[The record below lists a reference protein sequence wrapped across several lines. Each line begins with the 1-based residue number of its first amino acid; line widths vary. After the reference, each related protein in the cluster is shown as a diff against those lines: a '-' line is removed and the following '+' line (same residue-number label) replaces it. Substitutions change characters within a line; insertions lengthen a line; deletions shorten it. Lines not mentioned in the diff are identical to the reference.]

1 MHVPSFSMP
10 STFPIPGSIF
20 KLADGLGQDNVVSPA
35 IDLATMR
42 VTAIVCTPSVDR
54 QSESIL
60 PEGIETDDFARNA
73 CILWE
78 HGFDG
83 NISTPIAKGI
93 GPDGKLGL
101 RLVNGALEGDAFF
114 TNKDQHSAQ
123 IFALISEGIVK
134 ATSVHVIPTESR
146 QERDESGAQLV
157 TVYPRSKLLEWSFGR
172 LGVNSEALVKL
183 LSRGRINNEP
193 LSESLAKSLR
203 PYAPRAKGNQVQG
216 FNPLEDSM
224 PADKLTDTKPKTDPN
239 GGSPTPT
246 PVVPEDEKPIEPG
259 AELEQDDSPPSVRVA
274 NAVHASLK
282 QLMANL
288 EAAGN
293 TYEDPRA
300 KEYFGGAFSEQCS
313 ALVTEVEGLIG
324 ELGGKATGGD
334 SDKPKEGEGS
344 GDEESADEAL
354 KSFLSLGNRQQL
366 RVLGVASPLQS
377 LVTAKNLRPEQKLA
391 VQSVLKNIRKMTDDA
406 KAATAAAK
414 AKAAKDDD
422 AQTKDLIL
430 SLAKTLGEA
439 QSQLQE
445 IAPAV
450 A

>member
-224 PADKLTDTKPKTDPN
+224 PADKPTDTKPKTDPN

-259 AELEQDDSPPSVRVA
+259 AEMEQDDSPPSVRVA

-282 QLMANL
+282 QLIANL

-324 ELGGKATGGD
+324 ELGGKAA
-334 SDKPKEGEGS
+334 SDKPAKGEGGES
-344 GDEESADEAL
+344 EESADEAL
-354 KSFLSLGNRQQL
+354 KSFLSLGSRQQL
-366 RVLGVASPLQS
+366 RVLGIAAPLQS
-377 LVTAKNLRPEQKLA
+377 LVTAKNLKPEQRLA
-391 VQSVLKNIRKMTDDA
+391 IEGVIKGLKKQVADA
-406 KAATAAAK
+406 KSITGESKARALMEQLAK
-414 AKAAKDDD
+414 AKADGEARAKVL
-422 AQTKDLIL
+422 KDLTD
-430 SLAKTLGEA
+430 SLNEMK
-439 QSQLQE
+439 
-445 IAPAV
+445 PAGS
-450 A
+450 AA

>member
-1 MHVPSFSMP
+1 MP
-10 STFPIPGSIF
+10 TTFPFPGSVY
-20 KLADGLGQDNVVSPA
+20 KLAPESNGLGQDVVNSPS
-35 IDLATMR
+35 IDQQAMSATA
-42 VTAIVCTPSVDR
+42 VICTPVVDR
-54 QSESIL
+54 QGEIIMPDGVDSADWQKN
-60 PEGIETDDFARNA
+60 PV
-73 CILWE
+73 ILWE
-78 HGFDG
+78 HGWDSR
-83 NISTPIAKGI
+83 ITTPIAKGV

-101 RLVNGALEGDAFF
+101 KLADNALEGTAWF
-114 TNKDQHSAQ
+114 TNKNAESAQ
-123 IFALISEGIVK
+123 IFDLIVEGIIR
-134 ATSVHVIPTESR
+134 ATSIHVVPVETEQQRSDS
-146 QERDESGAQLV
+146 QVV
-157 TVYPRSKLLEWSFGR
+157 TVYPRSTLLEWSWGKIGVNPEAVLKVLNSGR
-172 LGVNSEALVKL
+172 LNSEPICA
-183 LSRGRINNEP
+183 
-193 LSESLAKSLR
+193 LAKSFLFAH
-203 PYAPRAKGNQVQG
+203 APRAKGNG
-216 FNPLEDSM
+216 IGADFGKGKNM
-224 PADKLTDTKPKTDPN
+224 TTPAVGAAKTEE
-239 GGSPTPT
+239 T

-282 QLMANL
+282 QLIANL

-334 SDKPKEGEGS
+334 SDKPKEGEP
-344 GDEESADEAL
+344 EEDSDEAL